1 VTATDLQAL
10 VSGYVAASI
19 DAAGAGGENIGYAV
33 TFSPITSPDGTGAV
47 AWMFIL
53 TIPSALFG
61 TLPHC
66 VQTDPLICA
75 SLPSRQ
81 QLDQVIGACLPPL
94 RAARQA
100 EKNAA
105 LADGAASR
113 ARLN

>member
-1 VTATDLQAL
+1 VSATDLQAL
-10 VSGYVAASI
+10 VGGLVAGAVDS
-19 DAAGAGGENIGYAV
+19 AGAGSESIGYAV
-33 TFSPITSPDGTGAV
+33 TFSPINSPDGSGAV

-53 TIPSALFG
+53 TIPSVLFG

-75 SLPSRQ
+75 SVPS
-81 QLDQVIGACLPPL
+81 QLQVSQVVGACLPPL

-100 EKNAA
+100 EREAI
-105 LADGAASR
+105 LADGANQ

>member
-1 VTATDLQAL
+1 MSSTDLQA
-10 VSGYVAASI
+10 VVGGAVAASI
-19 DAAGAGGENIGYAV
+19 DAAGAGGEGIGYAV

-75 SLPSRQ
+75 SIPTTRQ
-81 QLDQVIGACLPPL
+81 VDQVIGACLPAL

-100 EKNAA
+100 EKDTV
-105 LADGAASR
+105 LADGAAAR